1 MAAKKTASDGM
12 VAVRCRTA
20 EVPHAERVA
29 ERTDHTADHMGGH
42 NADHHADRAAEHI
55 ADLPDA
61 HPADREAREARV
73 RRLKS
78 EAAQLTAD
86 VANRVALL
94 THVLD
99 DRARALH
106 HHRLTLGRAFSTLG
120 GEGLARLAAGLLAD
134 LSRYPAEVADPVHA
148 AYSAPARELLL
159 RVELPRLSAVPPVS
173 GYRYLPSRGDI
184 VADPRRPEDVRAL
197 YRDLTARFVLR
208 TLDYAFAVTSPDLV
222 DAVVL
227 DGYLRATDPVADLP
241 VHPCLAS
248 VRVTREAFEELDLDR
263 ADRTACLA
271 SIRAL
276 ISANP
281 YELEPVR
288 PRLDFD
294 DEVVAHAL
302 GPAVLDDLGE
312 RPDLL
317 GLAPAEF
324 EQLVRTLLEA
334 MGYGAWV
341 TRAVHEDGVDAV
353 AAAPV
358 AAGGGLCVVR
368 ASRSAKAVPIA
379 VVREL
384 AASVVRT
391 GASQGILVTTAW
403 FSNADRE
410 CARRSGRLRLV
421 DGSALRR
428 LLAEHLYLD
437 AVVGLSRLPVGWAP
451 GDIG

>member
-1 MAAKKTASDGM
+1 MAGKKTTSDGM
-12 VAVRCRTA
+12 VAVRCRA
-20 EVPHAERVA
+20 ADIPHADRIVEHV
-29 ERTDHTADHMGGH
+29 DHTADIAGDLTTELTGAH
-42 NADHHADRAAEHI
+42 AADRAA
-55 ADLPDA
+55 
-61 HPADREAREARV
+61 DRKDHDARV

-106 HHRLTLGRAFSTLG
+106 HHRLTLARAFSTLG
-120 GEGLARLAAGLLAD
+120 GEGLARLAATLLVD
-134 LSRYPAEVADPVHA
+134 LSRYPAEVADPIHA
-148 AYSAPARELLL
+148 AYSAPTRELLL

-173 GYRYLPSRGDI
+173 GYRYLPSRGDV

-197 YRDLTARFVLR
+197 YRDLTACFVLR
-208 TLDYAFAVTSPDLV
+208 TLDYAFAVTPPDLV
-222 DAVVL
+222 DAVAL

-263 ADRTACLA
+263 ADRAACLA

-276 ISANP
+276 ISTNP

-288 PRLDFD
+288 PCLDSD
-294 DEVVAHAL
+294 EEVVAHGL
-302 GPAVLDDLGE
+302 GPSVLDGLGE

-317 GLAPAEF
+317 GLGLAEF
-324 EQLVRTLLEA
+324 ELLVRTLLEA

-358 AAGGGLCVVR
+358 ATGGGLCVVR
-368 ASRSAKAVPIA
+368 VSRSAKAVPIA
-379 VVREL
+379 AVREL
-384 AASVVRT
+384 AALVRET
-391 GASQGILVTTAW
+391 GAGQGILVTTAW

-428 LLAEHLYLD
+428 LLAEYLGLD
-437 AVVGLSRLPVGWAP
+437 VVVGLSRLPAGWAP
-451 GDIG
+451 TDLG